1 MDLYLKVMSGIL
13 ITAIVSVVLSRQGK
27 DISLLLTLCV
37 CGMVVS
43 AVAVYLKPVLSF
55 IQKLM
60 QLSRIND
67 QFLEILL
74 KTAGIG
80 LLSQIACFVCADAGN
95 QALAKTLQLIT
106 TAVLLS
112 ISVPLLGQILSL
124 LETIL
129 GEL

>member
-1 MDLYLKVMSGIL
+1 MDYYYKTIAMIITGVVLWIVLEKQEKHISVL
-13 ITAIVSVVLSRQGK
+13 LTTAICCIAAIAS
-27 DISLLLTLCV
+27 
-37 CGMVVS
+37 
-43 AVAVYLKPVLSF
+43 AVYLKPVLDF

-60 QLSRIND
+60 QLSQLND

-74 KTAGIG
+74 KAAGIG

-95 QALAKTLQLIT
+95 QALTKTLQVIT

-112 ISVPLLGQILSL
+112 ISVPLLDQILSL